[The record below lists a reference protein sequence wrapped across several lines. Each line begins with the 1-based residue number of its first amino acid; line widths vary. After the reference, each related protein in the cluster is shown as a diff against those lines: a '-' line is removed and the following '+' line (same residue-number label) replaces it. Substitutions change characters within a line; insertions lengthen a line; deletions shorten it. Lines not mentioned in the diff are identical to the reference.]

1 VVCLIYVTD
10 EDVVYDR
17 RFSFLPYDYVALSEE
32 QEATVVDL
40 MADATNETVCALME
54 SAFSSRGTMPDSVT
68 NHLREAIVDAI
79 PNFQAST
86 SGVVLSEAIRPRL
99 GPDLVRELVDHNE
112 LQTLLKEDEDLS
124 SLICGLVRMNK
135 SGRNYFLED
144 SGDILQGLF
153 VLESVSYNFDCLFIH
168 LRENSMALC
177 NR

>member
-1 VVCLIYVTD
+1 
-10 EDVVYDR
+10 
-17 RFSFLPYDYVALSEE
+17 
-32 QEATVVDL
+32 
-40 MADATNETVCALME
+40 M
-54 SAFSSRGTMPDSVT
+54 
-68 NHLREAIVDAI
+68 
-79 PNFQAST
+79 
-86 SGVVLSEAIRPRL
+86 

-144 SGDILQGLF
+144 SGDRLQGLI
-153 VLESVSYNFDCLFIH
+153 VLESVSNNFDCLFIH